1 MWGMKFAIVLKG
13 PFMIERRHQGIQAP
27 LGMHRRHWLQT
38 VALLALAGGGIA
50 AQTQVRPRMKV
61 GFIARYQPYSF
72 VQADGTLTGFDVEVV
87 RALLSA
93 SGHDLEPVPDTL
105 TNLRQKLQ
113 KGEIDFIGNQLL
125 VTPENRRH
133 FDFVRSYATIQ
144 LVSVLHEDD
153 DRDMMSLDDFLGKK
167 LGVLANTGVEE
178 QARGALGKS
187 VQAFDRIEDALR
199 ALAEKKLDAVLE
211 ENLIAEYFIDKA
223 GLPLKVGVP
232 FAAPIR
238 VGLAVPKGNKDI
250 EQRLSLGVQN
260 LVKDQSFKLISTR
273 WFGYDV
279 SRPRVSHAAST

>member
-1 MWGMKFAIVLKG
+1 MIDGRLPSLKAA
-13 PFMIERRHQGIQAP
+13 FDLRRRQ
-27 LGMHRRHWLQT
+27 WLQAA
-38 VALLALAGGGIA
+38 VSVLLAGVVMPAR
-50 AQTQVRPRMKV
+50 TQDRPRMKV

-105 TNLRQKLQ
+105 TNLRKKLQ

-187 VQAFDRIEDALR
+187 VHAFDRIEDAFR
-199 ALAEKKLDAVLE
+199 ALADKKLDAVLE

>member
-1 MWGMKFAIVLKG
+1 MTDGRTPECLRVPLVG
-13 PFMIERRHQGIQAP
+13 RRE
-27 LGMHRRHWLQT
+27 WLQM
-38 VALLALAGGGIA
+38 ALALAFSGMA
-50 AQTQVRPRMKV
+50 FKASAQDRPRMRV
-61 GFIARYQPYSF
+61 GFISRYQPYSF
-72 VQADGTLTGFDVEVV
+72 VQTDGSLTGFDVEVV

-93 SGHDLEPVPDTL
+93 SGHDMEPVADTL

-125 VTPENRRH
+125 VTPENRRY

-153 DRDMMSLDDFLGKK
+153 ERDLMSLDDFLGKK
-167 LGVLANTGVEE
+167 LGVLANTGIEE

-223 GLPLKVGVP
+223 NLPLKVGVP

-260 LVKDQSFKLISTR
+260 LVKDRSFKAISTR

-279 SRPRVSHAAST
+279 SRPRVSHASSV

>member
-1 MWGMKFAIVLKG
+1 
-13 PFMIERRHQGIQAP
+13 MIDGHLPGIKAELDLRRRQ
-27 LGMHRRHWLQT
+27 WLQAAAS
-38 VALLALAGGGIA
+38 VLLAGLAVPA
-50 AQTQVRPRMKV
+50 RTQDRPRMKV

-72 VQADGTLTGFDVEVV
+72 LQADGTLTGFDVEVV

-93 SGHDLEPVPDTL
+93 SGHDMDPVADSL
-105 TNLRQKLQ
+105 LNLRQKMQ

-153 DRDMMSLDDFLGKK
+153 DRDLMSLDDFLGKK
-167 LGVLANTGVEE
+167 LGVLANTGIED

-187 VQAFDRIEDALR
+187 VQAFERIEDALR
-199 ALAEKKLDAVLE
+199 ALANKKLDAVIE
-211 ENLIAEYFIDKA
+211 ENLIAEYFIDKE

-238 VGLAVPKGNKDI
+238 VGLAVPKGNKVI
-250 EQRLSLGVQN
+250 EQRLSMGVQN
-260 LVKDQSFKLISTR
+260 LVKDQGFKAISTR
-273 WFGYDV
+273 WFGFDV
-279 SRPRVSHAAST
+279 SRPRVSHASNS